1 LHVDISQRGD
11 FVTFSWTE
19 NEIDEGKRESSLSS
33 KSVPKDQYR
42 WFVGNKKWLLVDFE
56 STLSTDWNHMQ
67 LVEVVFEDK
76 EEEEGQEQEQEQAE
90 QKKEEYKYTTG
101 QSSDRR
107 RSSTSSTGLL
117 GNSPGRKKTSKLPTP
132 RLKLT
137 NHGRSFQSKLNEN
150 VTQQV
155 VDSRIQQNELDEDS
169 SAARSSMSNPRLSF
183 LGSHLYTSLNYD
195 PKAVKHSRVSSLS
208 GGGCLGQEAEEEE
221 EECFCTSKIHKGVS
235 A

>member
-1 LHVDISQRGD
+1 MDISRRGD
-11 FVTFSWTE
+11 LVTFSWTE

-33 KSVPKDQYR
+33 LNTSVPKDQYR

-56 STLSTDWNHMQ
+56 SSLSTDWPHMQ

-76 EEEEGQEQEQEQAE
+76 EEEEGQGQAE
-90 QKKEEYKYTTG
+90 QRKEEYTTG
-101 QSSDRR
+101 KSSDRR
-107 RSSTSSTGLL
+107 RSSTSSTGFL

-137 NHGRSFQSKLNEN
+137 EHGRSFQSKLNEN
-150 VTQQV
+150 VVQQL
-155 VDSRIQQNELDEDS
+155 VDSKIQQNELDDDS

-208 GGGCLGQEAEEEE
+208 GGCLAKKEEE
-221 EECFCTSKIHKGVS
+221 EECYRTSKNHKGVS